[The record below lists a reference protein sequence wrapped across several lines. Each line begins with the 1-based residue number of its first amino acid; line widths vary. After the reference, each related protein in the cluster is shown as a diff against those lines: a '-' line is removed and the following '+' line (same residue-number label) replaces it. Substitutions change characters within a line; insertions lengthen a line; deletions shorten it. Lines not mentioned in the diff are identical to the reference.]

1 MRSAALFAITL
12 YQRYLSPYK
21 GYCCAYR
28 SYTGGASCSMLGFRV
43 IRRFGV
49 WDGLKL
55 LRDRLALCGVAYRR
69 WVRARLP
76 ARKQKGFIDAGCDVG
91 ICIPDPGAAADGC
104 CDPSNACDVAE
115 WVSDATDWLS
125 DDKDKKKDERRIH
138 LPRFGYMER
147 EETRRAFSKRYE

>member
-1 MRSAALFAITL
+1 M
-12 YQRYLSPYK
+12 
-21 GYCCAYR
+21 
-28 SYTGGASCSMLGFRV
+28 

-76 ARKQKGFIDAGCDVG
+76 ARKQKGFIDAACDVG

>member
-1 MRSAALFAITL
+1 MRDAALFAITV

-21 GYCCAYR
+21 GFCCAYR

-43 IRRFGV
+43 IRRYGV
-49 WDGLKL
+49 WDGLRL

-76 ARKQKGFIDAGCDVG
+76 ARKQKGFVEGFCDPTIACAV
-91 ICIPDPGAAADGC
+91 
-104 CDPSNACDVAE
+104 CDPSAACHLI
-115 WVSDATDWLS
+115 DWLS
-125 DDKDKKKDERRIH
+125 KEEEKKDERKTH
-138 LPRFGYMER
+138 LPRFGYIEK

>member
-76 ARKQKGFIDAGCDVG
+76 ARKQKGFVEGL
-91 ICIPDPGAAADGC
+91 C
-104 CDPSNACDVAE
+104 CDPSIAFAFCDPTAACHLI
-115 WVSDATDWLS
+115 DWLS
-125 DDKDKKKDERRIH
+125 RDKKKDERRTH
-138 LPRFGYMER
+138 LPRFCTDEN
-147 EETRRAFSKRYE
+147 EQLRRAYSKRDE

>member
-55 LRDRLALCGVAYRR
+55 LRDRMALCGVAYRR

-76 ARKQKGFIDAGCDVG
+76 ARRQKGFIDAACDVG
-91 ICIPDPGAAADGC
+91 ICIPDPGALASGC
-104 CDPSNACDVAE
+104 CDLSGGCDPSASCDIGN
-115 WVSDATDWLS
+115 WGRD
-125 DDKDKKKDERRIH
+125 DKKKDERKTH
-138 LPRFGYMER
+138 LPRFGADEN
-147 EETRRAFSKRYE
+147 EGLRRSYSKRHE